1 LKSGG
6 VCGFSSSAAAHH
18 KEVVVSG
25 NVSPLHRSDASA
37 DSAGANAAV
46 RPDIS
51 VVIPI
56 FNEADNIAVLHQRVS
71 DTLKAMGRPYEVWYV
86 DDGSSDGSLDLLREI
101 AGRDADVGVIEL
113 TRNFGQHAA
122 VLAGFAA
129 ARADIIITLDGDL
142 QNPPEEIPRLVAKID
157 EGYEVVG
164 GWREER
170 QDPLFRRAAS
180 DLINR
185 LTSLTVGVTMNDY
198 GCMLRAYRRTIVQQ
212 IIDCDERS
220 SFIPALA
227 NSLAKRTAEIE
238 VQHSDRWSGR
248 SKYGLL
254 KLMRLSFDLITGF
267 SLLPIQ
273 MMSLAG
279 IFVALAGMG
288 FGAFLLVR
296 RFFVGPESEGVFTL
310 FAILFVFVGILIL
323 AVGLVGEYVGRI
335 YLEVRRRPTYRI
347 RAIHQQAR

>member
-1 LKSGG
+1 VSRASNAPKDGPVPSN
-6 VCGFSSSAAAHH
+6 VSSLPAFENAAAA
-18 KEVVVSG
+18 EEAT
-25 NVSPLHRSDASA
+25 PR
-37 DSAGANAAV
+37 
-46 RPDIS
+46 RQPDIA

-56 FNEADNIAVLHQRVS
+56 FNEADNIEMLQRRVS
-71 DTLKAMGRPYEVWYV
+71 AALAQVGRPYEIWYV
-86 DDGSSDGSLDLLREI
+86 DDGSSDASLDLLRAI
-101 AGRDADVGVIEL
+101 ARQDSHVSVIEL

-129 ARADIIITLDGDL
+129 SQAEIVVTLDGDL
-142 QNPPEEIPRLVAKID
+142 QNPPEEIPRLIAKLE

-170 QDPLFRRAAS
+170 QDPFFRRAAS

-185 LTSLTVGVTMNDY
+185 LTSLTVGVKMNDY
-198 GCMLRAYRRTIVQQ
+198 GCMLRAYRRSVVRQIV
-212 IIDCDERS
+212 DCDERA

-248 SKYGLL
+248 SKYNFL
-254 KLMRLSFDLITGF
+254 KLLRLSFDLITGF

-273 MMSLAG
+273 LMSLAG
-279 IFVALAGMG
+279 ILVAVAGVG

-296 RFFVGPESEGVFTL
+296 RLFVGPESEGVFTL
-310 FAILFVFVGILIL
+310 FAILFVFIGILIL

-335 YLEVRRRPTYRI
+335 YLEVRRRPSYRI
-347 RAIHQQAR
+347 RAIHHRTA

>member
-1 LKSGG
+1 MHAKA
-6 VCGFSSSAAAHH
+6 SSVPLPESAARA
-18 KEVVVSG
+18 G
-25 NVSPLHRSDASA
+25 DDATGHA
-37 DSAGANAAV
+37 
-46 RPDIS
+46 PDIS
-51 VVIPI
+51 VIIPI
-56 FNEADNIAVLHQRVS
+56 YNEADNIAPLHQRVS
-71 DTLKAMGRPYEVWYV
+71 TTLLQMSRPYEVWYV
-86 DDGSSDGSLDLLREI
+86 DDGSTDSSLERLRNI
-101 AGRDADVGVIEL
+101 TRDDPHVGVIEL

-129 ARADIIITLDGDL
+129 SRADIVVTLDGDL
-142 QNPPEEIPRLVAKID
+142 QNPPEEIPRLVSKLE

-180 DLINR
+180 DVINR
-185 LTSLTVGVTMNDY
+185 LTSFTVGVKMQDY
-198 GCMLRAYRRTIVQQ
+198 GCMLRAYRRSVVQQ

-238 VQHSDRWSGR
+238 VRHADRFGGR
-248 SKYGLL
+248 SKYNLL

-273 MMSLAG
+273 MMSVAG
-279 IFVALAGMG
+279 IVVALLGMG

-310 FAILFVFVGILIL
+310 FAILFVFIGILIL

-347 RAIHQQAR
+347 RAIHHQTR

>member
-1 LKSGG
+1 VPQSVAPFRTPVDSDPRSSGPG
-6 VCGFSSSAAAHH
+6 AA
-18 KEVVVSG
+18 
-25 NVSPLHRSDASA
+25 L
-37 DSAGANAAV
+37 

-56 FNEADNIAVLHQRVS
+56 FNEAENIKLLHERVS
-71 DTLKAMGRPYEVWYV
+71 KTLGEMGRTYELWYV
-86 DDGSSDGSLDLLREI
+86 DDGSADASMELLRAI
-101 AGRDADVGVIEL
+101 AHDDPHVGVIEL

-129 ARADIIITLDGDL
+129 AQADIVITLDGDL
-142 QNPPEEIPRLVAKID
+142 QNPPEEIPRLVAKIE

-170 QDPLFRRAAS
+170 QDPYYRRAGS

-185 LTSLTVGVTMNDY
+185 LTSLTVGVKMNDY
-198 GCMLRAYRRTIVQQ
+198 GCMLRAYRRSIVQQ

-238 VQHSDRWSGR
+238 VAHADRLSGR

-279 IFVALAGMG
+279 IIVALAGMG

-296 RFFVGPESEGVFTL
+296 RFFVGPEVEGVFTL
-310 FAILFVFVGILIL
+310 FAILFVFIGILIL
-323 AVGLVGEYVGRI
+323 AIGLVGEYVGRI

-347 RAIHQQAR
+347 RAIHHQAR

>member
-1 LKSGG
+1 
-6 VCGFSSSAAAHH
+6 VSA
-18 KEVVVSG
+18 
-25 NVSPLHRSDASA
+25 NVSSLSSHDRRSPGSVEET
-37 DSAGANAAV
+37 GV
-46 RPDIS
+46 TRPDLS

-56 FNEADNIAVLHQRVS
+56 YNEADNIETLHERLS
-71 DTLKAMGRPYEVWYV
+71 RTLTTMGRPYEIWYV
-86 DDGSSDGSLDLLREI
+86 DDGSGDASLGLLRDI
-101 AGRDADVGVIEL
+101 ARRDPQVGVIEL

-129 ARADIIITLDGDL
+129 ARADIVVTLDGDL

-170 QDPLFRRAAS
+170 QDPWFRRAPS

-185 LTSLTVGVTMNDY
+185 LTSFTVGVKMNDY
-198 GCMLRAYRRTIVQQ
+198 GCMLRAYRRSVVEQ
-212 IIDCDERS
+212 IIECDERS

-238 VQHSDRWSGR
+238 VQHSDRFSGR
-248 SKYGLL
+248 SKYDLL

-279 IFVALAGMG
+279 IFVAIAGMG
-288 FGAFLLVR
+288 FGVFLLIR
-296 RFFVGPESEGVFTL
+296 RLFVGPESEGVFTL
-310 FAILFVFVGILIL
+310 FAILFVFIGILIL

-347 RAIHQQAR
+347 RAIHHQAR